1 MSPIKSQPFLLQKM
15 FRLALMATV
24 LLGAVG
30 YFGWQARYLIIG
42 PEVALTGGLETV
54 QNERVI
60 TLSGEAKNVTAL
72 YLNGRAITTD
82 QAGVFTESIV
92 LQNGYSTVSIDAIDR
107 YGRRVHIETPMV
119 YSERTEV
126 VKTQLVPSALA
137 DATGR

>member
-1 MSPIKSQPFLLQKM
+1 M
-15 FRLALMATV
+15 FRLALIALT

-30 YFGWQARYLIIG
+30 YFGWQARYLIAG
-42 PEVALTGGLETV
+42 PEVALTDGLEIV

-72 YLNGRAITTD
+72 YLNGRPITTD
-82 QAGVFTESIV
+82 QAGVFTENIV

-119 YSERTEV
+119 YSEQTEV
-126 VKTQLVPSALA
+126 AKTPLVPTALA